1 MCEKTQEGQ
10 FQYIVTICVQDTAG
24 VDNIGSALLFD
35 VFLPPEDHARLLPT
49 TRQHCGIQSPE
60 NLDDSDGLGCIVVE
74 RDAPEEIPISRLS
87 EDLFGKRR
95 IRITFDMWTCYTSFF
110 LPHLTVPW
118 SPTVGQDQGLEE
130 RYYWSTEALS

>member
-1 MCEKTQEGQ
+1 MSFFHLKTMQGFYPQ
-10 FQYIVTICVQDTAG
+10 RDSIVEFT
-24 VDNIGSALLFD
+24 
-35 VFLPPEDHARLLPT
+35 P
-49 TRQHCGIQSPE
+49 PE
-60 NLDDSDGLGCIVVE
+60 NLDDSDGLGCLVVE